1 MTRQET
7 KKGLYFANR
16 KEYIQ
21 TLRKALDS
29 GLPLDAFKTIGVVLD
44 NVQGNVNIATRTM
57 DATVPTVLS
66 PAVPTPIQ
74 FTQYWYADKI
84 EAVVQALKAID
95 LFGFESG
102 GDITT
107 QQVVRTIEEGVG
119 RVYFRNPNSANV
131 PLASHNANFEARDVQ
146 ILELAGQY
154 DNIDTAILGQANI
167 DHVGQTEKAITK
179 AHAIAHNRIIFYGL
193 FDTPDAKL
201 YGILN
206 DPNLLPYNSLPDG
219 AQSSPL
225 WSKKTANEIWD
236 DILSIANGL
245 FTQSGFNIDPAKDRT
260 KLILPASVIQ
270 YLGQTTTFFNKTV
283 RQMIAETYPAME
295 IDYAPEFNGA
305 NSGANVAYLMGV
317 EDEHRVGNPHIPVT
331 MQVSNAV
338 TTLRGWQEL
347 YYSSTAG
354 YFVVRP
360 LFCYRASGL

>member
-1 MTRQET
+1 MVRQET
-7 KKGLYFANR
+7 KKGMYFGNR

-21 TLRKALDS
+21 TLRKALDA
-29 GLPLDAFKTIGVVLD
+29 GVDLDAFKSMGIVLD
-44 NVQGNVNIATRTM
+44 TVASNMRVATRTM
-57 DATVPTVLS
+57 DATVPTVLN

-95 LFGFESG
+95 IFGFESG

-119 RVYFRNPNSANV
+119 RVYFRNPNSANI

-146 ILELAGQY
+146 ILELGGQY
-154 DNIDTAILGQANI
+154 DNIDTAILAQANI
-167 DHVGQTEKAITK
+167 DHVGQTEKSITK

-193 FDTPDAKL
+193 FDTPESKL
-201 YGILN
+201 YGVLN
-206 DPNLLPYNSLPDG
+206 DPNLLPYNTLPDG
-219 AQSSPL
+219 AGGSSL
-225 WSKKTANEIWD
+225 WSQKTANEIWD
-236 DILSIANGL
+236 DILFIVNKL
-245 FTQSGFNIDPAKDRT
+245 FEQSGFNIDPAKDRT
-260 KLILPASVIQ
+260 KLILPASVVQ
-270 YLGQTTTFFNKTV
+270 YLAQTNTFFNKTI
-283 RQMIAETYPAME
+283 RQMLAETYPAME

-305 NSGANVAYLMGV
+305 NAGANVAYLMGV

-338 TTLRGWQEL
+338 QTTRGWQEL

-354 YFVVRP
+354 YFCVRP
-360 LFCYRASGL
+360 LFCCRVSGL